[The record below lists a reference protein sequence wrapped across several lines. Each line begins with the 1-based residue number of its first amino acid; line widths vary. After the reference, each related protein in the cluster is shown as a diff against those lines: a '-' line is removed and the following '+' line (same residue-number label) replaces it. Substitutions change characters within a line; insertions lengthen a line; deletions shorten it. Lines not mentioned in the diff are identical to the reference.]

1 MIKIF
6 FSVTFFFI
14 EDVGR
19 DKIQCNEH
27 IQVPSPLVSLGEI
40 FHFSN

>member
-1 MIKIF
+1 MIKIAI
-6 FSVTFFFI
+6 FSPLLSFFI

-19 DKIQCNEH
+19 DKIQRNEH

-40 FHFSN
+40 FH